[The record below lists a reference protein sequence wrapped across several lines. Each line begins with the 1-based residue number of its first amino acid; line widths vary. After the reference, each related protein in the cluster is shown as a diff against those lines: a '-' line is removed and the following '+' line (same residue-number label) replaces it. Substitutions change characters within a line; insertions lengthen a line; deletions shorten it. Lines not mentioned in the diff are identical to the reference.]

1 MCNGYVT
8 NVVLQVSSEVSGTVH
23 SHTGEI
29 ASTGSRTHHLW
40 LPKRHHYQLRQRKA
54 SSSVTRVAHYI
65 PEE

>member
-1 MCNGYVT
+1 MCNRYVT
-8 NVVLQVSSEVSGTVH
+8 NVVLQVPSEVSGTVH

-29 ASTGSRTHHLW
+29 APTGSRTRHLW

-54 SSSVTRVAHYI
+54 SYSEMRVAHYI